1 LTSIIEIRE
10 AIKIKEL
17 TGSYFTNFNMV
28 VQVSF
33 LKFRTLWYSKYLNT
47 LKNTPLHLN
56 SSLC

>member
-33 LKFRTLWYSKYLNT
+33 LTFRTLWYSKYLNT
-47 LKNTPLHLN
+47 LKNTLLHLN
-56 SSLC
+56 S